1 MNSLQ
6 SITNKVLCQF
16 MKTTEKAKKTKIQTG
31 LSEELVRHISGA
43 KNEPEWMLEKRLEAL
58 ALYVETV
65 MPAFGPDL
73 SGLDMENMIYY
84 VDPSV
89 DEKDKWT
96 DVPEEIRETFDKLGI
111 PKAEQEH
118 LGGVGAQYD
127 SGVVYHRLKKS
138 LADKGVIFENMDVA
152 VEKYPDMVKKYFM
165 TDCVPAKD
173 HKFTMLH
180 GAVWSGGT
188 FIYVPKGVRVDLPL
202 QAYFRM
208 NRERSGQFE
217 HTLIIA
223 DEGSEIE
230 YIEGC
235 SAPRY
240 NSSSLHAGCVE
251 LFVMKNAKIKYSSI
265 ENWSKNTYNLNT
277 KRALVYEEGN
287 MEWLNGNM
295 GSKVTMLYPSSVLLG
310 RGARSESLGVVFAGE
325 GQVQDTGAKAIH
337 LAPETTSIIRSKSI
351 SKDGGSADYRGL
363 VKIGKNA
370 ENSTSSVSCD
380 ALILDSKSKSST
392 YPMVETK
399 NDKINVVHEAR
410 VGKIG
415 DREIFYLQS
424 RGLSEEEAVRLIVNG
439 FINPIVKALPLEYAL
454 ELNKLIDMEMEGAM

>member
-1 MNSLQ
+1 
-6 SITNKVLCQF
+6 
-16 MKTTEKAKKTKIQTG
+16 MKTTKETQKTDIQTG
-31 LSEELVRHISGA
+31 LSEELVRHISA
-43 KNEPEWMLEKRLEAL
+43 SKNEPEWMLEKRLEAL
-58 ALYVETV
+58 SLYEKAP
-65 MPAFGPDL
+65 MPSFGPDL
-73 SGLDMENMIYY
+73 SGLDMENIIYY
-84 VDPSV
+84 VDPDI

-96 DVPEEIRETFDKLGI
+96 EVPKEIRETFDKLGI

-127 SGVVYHRLKKS
+127 SGIVYHKLKKS

-152 VEKYPDMVKKYFM
+152 VQKYPDMVKKYFM
-165 TDCVPAKD
+165 NECVPAKD

-188 FIYVPKGVRVDLPL
+188 FIYVPKGVKVDLPL

-223 DEGSEIE
+223 DEGSEVE

-251 LFVMKNAKIKYSSI
+251 LFVLKNACMKYSSI

-277 KRALVYEEGN
+277 KRALVYENGTID
-287 MEWLNGNM
+287 WLNGNM
-295 GSKVTMLYPSSVLLG
+295 GSAVTMLYPSSVLLG
-310 RGARSESLGVVFAGE
+310 RGARSENLGVVFAGE

-337 LAPETTSIIRSKSI
+337 LAPDTTSIIKSKSI
-351 SKDGGSADYRGL
+351 SKNGGISNYRGI
-363 VKIGKNA
+363 VKIGKKA
-370 ENSTSSVSCD
+370 DNSTSSVDCD
-380 ALILDSKSKSST
+380 ALILDDKSESST
-392 YPMVETK
+392 YPAVETK
-399 NDKINVVHEAR
+399 NDKVNVAHEAR

-424 RGLSEEEAVRLIVNG
+424 RGFSEEEAVRLIVNG
-439 FINPIVKALPLEYAL
+439 FINPVVKALPLEYAL
-454 ELNKLIDMEMEGAM
+454 ELNKLIELEIENPAC